1 MNAPMKPA
9 ACEPHEHEIAD
20 LVDGLL
26 NETDAYRL
34 RAHLANCA
42 GCRAW
47 HADYSAT
54 DELLAAALPKP
65 SLSAGFDAALHSR
78 LRTLQAVNGRD
89 ARRAAAD
96 AEHDALI
103 ADLRLFI
110 GRNAFF
116 GAIAGAFTG
125 CALTFLLQWVL
136 RHESVVRSAFQGTG
150 MALVYGGVGATIAVA
165 VIGWVLSRSAIVTP
179 RLARW

>member
-9 ACEPHEHEIAD
+9 ACQQHEHEIAD

-26 NETDAYRL
+26 SETDVYRL
-34 RAHLANCA
+34 RAHLATCA

-47 HADYSAT
+47 HAEYSAT
-54 DELLAAALPKP
+54 DELLAAALPRP
-65 SLSAGFDAALHSR
+65 SLAAGFDAALQSR
-78 LRTLQAVNGRD
+78 VQALQAANGRN

-96 AEHDALI
+96 AEHDALT
-103 ADLRLFI
+103 ADLRRYI
-110 GRNAFF
+110 GRNAVI
-116 GAIAGAFTG
+116 GALAGALSG
-125 CALTFLLQWVL
+125 CALTFVLQWVL
-136 RHESVVRSAFQGTG
+136 RHEAVVRPAFQGPDL
-150 MALVYGGVGATIAVA
+150 ALVYAGVGAVIAVA